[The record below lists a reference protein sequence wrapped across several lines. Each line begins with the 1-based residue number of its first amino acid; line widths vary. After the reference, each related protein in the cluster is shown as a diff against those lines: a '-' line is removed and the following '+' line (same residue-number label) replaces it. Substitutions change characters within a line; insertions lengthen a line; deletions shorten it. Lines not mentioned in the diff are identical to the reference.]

1 MGDSFPLDFILENIG
16 GSISK
21 IGDYSGLVK
30 RISSLSDAE
39 KGDLS
44 FYYDPKYIEQLESTK
59 ASVVIVPK
67 DINVE
72 PKPNQLY
79 LVVENPS
86 LSFARICREIELNIS
101 PKIEPGIHPSAV
113 IHPSAIISEEAFIGP
128 LCCVGEDAKIGAA
141 ILKSQISIGNNAMIG
156 DGSILFPQV
165 VVGPHCIVGKNNR
178 LSEGSV
184 IGSDG
189 YGYIRTENGNERVSQ
204 IGIVETGNLVDI
216 GANSTIDRARVGKT
230 YIGHGTKIDNLV
242 QVGHNAVIGNDCLL
256 VAQTGVAGSSKLG
269 ENVILAGKA
278 GVVGH
283 LSIGANS
290 IIGPMSCVFN
300 SLEPNS
306 NVMGTPAISKILYWR
321 MFSLSKK
328 LPNLFKQIKNR
339 IID

>member
-1 MGDSFPLDFILENIG
+1 MSDSFPLEFILENIG
-16 GSISK
+16 DSVSK
-21 IGDYSGLVK
+21 IGDYSGLVE

-39 KGDLS
+39 EGDLS
-44 FYYDPKYIEQLESTK
+44 FYYDSKYIKQLESTN

-67 DINVE
+67 NLSIQ

-79 LVVENPS
+79 LVVKNPS
-86 LSFARICREIELNIS
+86 LAFARICREIELGIL
-101 PKIEPGIHPSAV
+101 PKVEPGIHPSAV
-113 IHPSAIISEEAFIGP
+113 IHPTAKVSSRAYIGP
-128 LCCVGEDAKIGAA
+128 FCCIHENAIIGAA
-141 ILKSQISIGNNAMIG
+141 VLKSQISIGSNAIIG
-156 DGSILFPQV
+156 DGSILSPQV
-165 VVGPHCIVGKNNR
+165 VVGPYCIIGKNNR

-189 YGYIRTENGNERVSQ
+189 YGYIQTECGHERVPQ
-204 IGIVETGNLVDI
+204 IGIVKTGDLVDV
-216 GANSTIDRARVGKT
+216 GANSTIDRARVGET

-242 QVGHNAVIGNDCLL
+242 QVAHNVKIGNDCLL
-256 VAQTGVAGSSKLG
+256 VAQTGIAGSSKLG

-306 NVMGTPAISKILYWR
+306 NVMGTPAVSKILYWR
-321 MFSLSKK
+321 MVSLSRK
-328 LPNLFKQIKNR
+328 LPNIFKEIKNR